1 MSSNHERRGNG
12 KMLKGCQRKII
23 VMKNTGSN
31 IFEEAYFVLREN
43 AVKAHIS
50 ETDMIE
56 EANRIIKENG
66 IHGGISSKKTRQGI
80 PSYVWIALSA
90 AAIIFAAAFL
100 VKII

>member
-1 MSSNHERRGNG
+1 MSSNNEQRGNG

-56 EANRIIKENG
+56 EANRIIKEIG
-66 IHGGISSKKTRQGI
+66 IHGGISPKKTKQGI
-80 PSYVWIALSA
+80 PAYVWIALSA
-90 AAIIFAAAFL
+90 AAIIFATAFL